1 MKSFLFIFLFSISVL
16 SFSSVYADDENL
28 GLGASQKLDEIFQQG
43 QNFTESQLDEC
54 GIKEISATNE
64 ECLSLSEAGFDALQK
79 SKDLAFSFHH
89 VAEAFIQFLSPMQ
102 LDGAILAI
110 VSAVLGLLFFMK
122 IGGKFGKHA
131 IEIILVLAGI
141 GLLFLVLG
149 DSLEI

>member
-16 SFSSVYADDENL
+16 SFSSVYADENL

-122 IGGKFGKHA
+122 IGGKFGRHA

>member
-16 SFSSVYADDENL
+16 SFSSVYADENL